1 MCVPF
6 LHYHIARP
14 NTSTSTILRWHCL
27 LQHRSSFWG
36 QLHVWPK
43 SEASSTCDPLAVLGF
58 GVTLICCCFSVES
71 SHDQKYQQR
80 MDGGSSFLHWIWQ
93 VWMVSPIFGQKRW
106 SMSTPEKISTNWIC
120 ETEKHGKLETIWHR
134 ASPEAGGF
142 CSNQK
147 YEVALRCGKRWFSR
161 RRLDSFGMVKT
172 CEDHFGCFHLRLR
185 TTIGFKGTL
194 NSVMV
199 KEPYSNTIIR
209 KILQSND
216 YCMIH
221 YDTVWS

>member
-43 SEASSTCDPLAVLGF
+43 SEASSTWDPLAVLGF

-80 MDGGSSFLHWIWQ
+80 MDGGSFLHWKWQ
-93 VWMVSPIFGQKRW
+93 VWMVSMVSPINEYRRKNQHQLNLRK
-106 SMSTPEKISTNWIC
+106 
-120 ETEKHGKLETIWHR
+120 KHGKLETIWHR

-147 YEVALRCGKRWFSR
+147 YAERGTRRCGKRWFSR
-161 RRLDSFGMVKT
+161 RRLDPFGMVKT
-172 CEDHFGCFHLRLR
+172 CEDHFDHFGCVTHLRLR
-185 TTIGFKGTL
+185 TTKQGSVG
-194 NSVMV
+194 NSKFSDGQRAIQQHNYSQDTAV
-199 KEPYSNTIIR
+199 KR
-209 KILQSND
+209 LL
-216 YCMIH
+216 
-221 YDTVWS
+221 YDTVWN

>member
-106 SMSTPEKISTNWIC
+106 SMSTPEKSAPTESAKRKSMENWKPYGTGQVQKQVDSVPTRSTRWRCDAEKGDFRDAGWI
-120 ETEKHGKLETIWHR
+120 HLGWWRH
-134 ASPEAGGF
+134 
-142 CSNQK
+142 
-147 YEVALRCGKRWFSR
+147 
-161 RRLDSFGMVKT
+161 VKT
-172 CEDHFGCFHLRLR
+172 
-185 TTIGFKGTL
+185 TL
-194 NSVMV
+194 AASICDSG
-199 KEPYSNTIIR
+199 P
-209 KILQSND
+209 Q
-216 YCMIH
+216 
-221 YDTVWS
+221 